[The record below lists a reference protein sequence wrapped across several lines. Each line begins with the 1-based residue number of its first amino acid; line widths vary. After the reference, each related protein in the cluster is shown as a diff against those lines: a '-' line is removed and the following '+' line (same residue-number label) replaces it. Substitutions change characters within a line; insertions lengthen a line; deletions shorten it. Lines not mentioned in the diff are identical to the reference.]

1 MSEYGYLMHHGVKGM
16 RWGVRNY
23 QNADGSLTAEGR
35 ARYYNADGTR
45 TKAGTRYEAKQYAAQ
60 TKAAYKEAKAKA
72 FSFKK
77 NGIAYTKENG
87 YKAWRS
93 EMKNLRNDVKNTRR
107 DAFVAGNKFNT
118 SKYKLK
124 YRDAD
129 AATKVKMARAN
140 KIKTAVTAYATQQA
154 VKMLVKDTVKAA
166 VATHAQ
172 KGQQAMSGPQ
182 VAALFTKNMGVQL
195 NNRVEK
201 ISKVIDTAANIGGSI
216 GKRVGENMAYRK
228 ANRPTKK
235 GFGSYREVPWGYLP
249 GK

>member
-60 TKAAYKEAKAKA
+60 TKAAYKEAKTNLKNYRIQ
-72 FSFKK
+72 SLKK
-77 NGIAYTKENG
+77 VAQRGPIKGAAAYISGSKGLKT
-87 YKAWRS
+87 A
-93 EMKNLRNDVKNTRR
+93 VKNASR
-107 DAFVAGNKFNT
+107 DRFVAGNVWNT

-129 AATKVKMARAN
+129 EATKVKMARLN
-140 KIKTAVTAYATQQA
+140 RVKTAAANYATSTA
-154 VKMLVKDTVKAA
+154 IKMLARDTVNAA
-166 VATHAQ
+166 VATYAQ
-172 KGQQAMSGPQ
+172 KGQRAMSGPQ
-182 VAALFTKNMGVQL
+182 VAALFVKNMGTQI
-195 NNRVEK
+195 NNRIEK
-201 ISKVIDTAANIGGSI
+201 VSKAVDTAANIG
-216 GKRVGENMAYRK
+216 KRVKEDMDYRK
-228 ANRPTKK
+228 ANRATKK
-235 GFGSYREVPWGYLP
+235 GFGSYREIPWGYLP